1 MNKQGGKN
9 MIAKAKGRT
18 LKIIS
23 NIGFIVF
30 MSIMIFLIFIT
41 AQSKLT
47 GLEPSILGHRLYI
60 VDSGSMEPVL
70 KVNSLIIVNEK
81 TPDQINSGDILTYY
95 GPDTTTRVTHR
106 VKEIGPNNEY
116 FITQGDANN
125 VEDAMPVEKGNVI
138 GIVAFSIPY
147 VGYAFRFLSS
157 VPGIVFIVAI
167 GVVSFIAPLFL
178 KKQPQEV

>member
-1 MNKQGGKN
+1 
-9 MIAKAKGRT
+9 MIAKANGRT

-47 GLEPSILGHRLYI
+47 GSEPSILGHRLYI
-60 VDSGSMEPVL
+60 VDSGSMEPTL
-70 KVNSLIIVNEK
+70 PVNALIAVKE
-81 TPDQINSGDILTYY
+81 TPASEVQVGQILTFY
-95 GPDTTTRVTHR
+95 GGDKVTRVTHR
-106 VKEIGPNNEY
+106 LVEIGPNNEY

-125 VEDAMPVEKGNVI
+125 IEDAMPVEKGNVI